1 MRRRTNWSTFLS
13 LKKDRH
19 KKRQL
24 LNLWFTFK
32 TVKKKFLNYIVYISA
47 FSHTQANR
55 KCMTPVT
62 L

>member
-32 TVKKKFLNYIVYISA
+32 TVKKKKVFKLYSIYISI
-47 FSHTQANR
+47 
-55 KCMTPVT
+55 
-62 L
+62 